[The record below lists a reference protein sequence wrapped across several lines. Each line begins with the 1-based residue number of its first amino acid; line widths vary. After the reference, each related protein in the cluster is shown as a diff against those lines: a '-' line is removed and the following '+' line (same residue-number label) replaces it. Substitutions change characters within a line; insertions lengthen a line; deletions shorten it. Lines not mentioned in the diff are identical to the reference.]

1 MLGLPWSTHHSL
13 PFHHPSPGRQHG
25 AELAPWALWAFAV
38 HPGQVVPVQNTFLHQ
53 PWRKKLPETIGI
65 GPAFLHLPSRAGGK
79 QNNTANFTDSPLILR
94 PFSVHP
100 IGPSGAHD
108 STFDQPSWAPTSKV
122 SKHDL
127 TRIDLT
133 HQKMT

>member
-1 MLGLPWSTHHSL
+1 MGSVGLRSSPR
-13 PFHHPSPGRQHG
+13 PGSPGPKH
-25 AELAPWALWAFAV
+25 
-38 HPGQVVPVQNTFLHQ
+38 
-53 PWRKKLPETIGI
+53 LPPPTLEEEVTRNGI

-79 QNNTANFTDSPLILR
+79 QNNTANFTDSPLILG

-133 HQKMT
+133 HQNMP